1 MRSNAVD
8 ATSLELQTMQP
19 PGVAQ
24 QSVNDANCFIPGHT
38 SSGVV
43 VAVKASD
50 ESEATQAS
58 DEGEATQA
66 AKKRAREFISRL
78 KEMATPLGFKH
89 DTDSIQHPQL
99 DACRN
104 FSKTQIPMA
113 PATCMLGLRR

>member
-50 ESEATQAS
+50 ESEATQAA
-58 DEGEATQA
+58 E
-66 AKKRAREFISRL
+66 KRAREFISRL